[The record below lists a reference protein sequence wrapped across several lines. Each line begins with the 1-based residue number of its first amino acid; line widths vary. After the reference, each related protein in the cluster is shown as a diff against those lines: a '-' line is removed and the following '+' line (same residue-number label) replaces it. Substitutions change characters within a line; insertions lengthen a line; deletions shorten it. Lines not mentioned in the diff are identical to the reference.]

1 MAIKKVSTT
10 SATAAKASAAATNTK
25 KVVFEPL
32 PGAVTATESTQPKKL
47 YVTLG
52 TKEYR
57 VNTCTLHKGTPD
69 EVTFSFVNVWD
80 DINSV
85 SIYNPSIA
93 QLREIQST
101 YTRVRGFNVVKFNNK
116 ITVYRMQVLTDAEL
130 ATVYEK

>member
-1 MAIKKVSTT
+1 MAIRKTT
-10 SATAAKASAAATNTK
+10 SATPAKASAAATNTK

-32 PGAVTATESTQPKKL
+32 PGAVAATESTQPKKL

-116 ITVYRMQVLTDAEL
+116 ITVYRMRPLEESEL
-130 ATVYEK
+130 KTAYEK

>member
-1 MAIKKVSTT
+1 MAIKKTT
-10 SATAAKASAAATNTK
+10 SATPAPAVSTK

-32 PGAVTATESTQPKKL
+32 PGASVSESSQPKKL

-69 EVTFSFVNVWD
+69 EVSFSFVNVWD
-80 DINSV
+80 DANSV

-116 ITVYRMQVLTDAEL
+116 ITVYRMRPLEESEL
-130 ATVYEK
+130 QTAYEK